1 MSASPTSTPSRL
13 RSFLHR
19 FQVKKDALMRHIPYP
34 FIIGKRTGTS
44 NGADES
50 DTRRDSEDLAQ
61 QSGYSGEVNVERQ
74 SLDQNDCE

>member
-1 MSASPTSTPSRL
+1 
-13 RSFLHR
+13 
-19 FQVKKDALMRHIPYP
+19 MRHIPYP